1 MISHVNLTEMKERWR
16 LRAGICLSTRQ
27 PTFTSLK
34 SVKDFLGFEPLSN
47 VWKMPEYSFN
57 IPAQECKAGGEMI
70 NLKGSICEGCYAY
83 NKGRYRFSNVINSM
97 YNKLEF
103 AISDYFIPVMT
114 YVINKRK
121 VKYFRW
127 FDSGDI
133 QDENMLDNICNIC
146 RATPD
151 TKHWLPTKEWKM
163 VTKYI
168 QSGHK
173 IPDNLDIRLSGL
185 YIDGP
190 PPTKLANK
198 LGLNTSTVVTK
209 KVFDKLLFKCPSSKQ
224 ENQCRDCRACWTKG
238 VKNVPYKYH

>member
-1 MISHVNLTEMKERWR
+1 MISRIPNSTLQELIQIK
-16 LRAGICLSTRQ
+16 RAV

-57 IPAQECKAGGEMI
+57 IPAQECKAGGKMI
-70 NLKGSICEGCYAY
+70 NVKDSICEGCYAY
-83 NKGRYRFSNVINSM
+83 NRGRYKFSNVINSM
-97 YNKLEF
+97 YNKWEF
-103 AISDYFIPVMT
+103 AMSDYFVPVMT

-133 QDENMLDNICNIC
+133 QDENMLDNICKIC
-146 RATPD
+146 YSTPN
-151 TKHWLPTKEWKM
+151 TRHWLPTKEWKM

-168 QSGHK
+168 QSGH
-173 IPDNLDIRLSGL
+173 ILPNNLDIRLSGL

-209 KVFDKLLFKCPSSKQ
+209 EKFDKLLFKCPSSKQ